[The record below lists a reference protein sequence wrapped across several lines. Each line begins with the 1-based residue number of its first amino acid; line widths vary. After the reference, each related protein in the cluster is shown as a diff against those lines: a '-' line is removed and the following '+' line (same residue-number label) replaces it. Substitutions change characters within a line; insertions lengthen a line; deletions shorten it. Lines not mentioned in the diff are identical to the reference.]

1 MTKNILKNF
10 LLTDLYENEERTVI
24 DNKIA
29 VNNQQDEI
37 CEYDNDSESDFEDED
52 KSNQYSEE
60 VDDSIPKIEFIV
72 EEDENKEK
80 QVRMNF
86 EFKVNESSEIIKID
100 LEISKNTYLELAD
113 ELLK

>member
-1 MTKNILKNF
+1 MAKNILKNF
-10 LLTDLYENEERTVI
+10 LLTDIFDNEEGITNDKNIDKDIIYTNENNELENEL
-24 DNKIA
+24 N
-29 VNNQQDEI
+29 
-37 CEYDNDSESDFEDED
+37 S
-52 KSNQYSEE
+52 E
-60 VDDSIPKIEFIV
+60 VDETFELLEENIPKIEFIV

-100 LEISKNTYLELAD
+100 LEISKNTYLELAN

>member
-1 MTKNILKNF
+1 MPKNILKNF
-10 LLTDLYENEERTVI
+10 LLTDLYENEEGI
-24 DNKIA
+24 N
-29 VNNQQDEI
+29 VNNEVIENNKEVEIDEI
-37 CEYDNDSESDFEDED
+37 ESEYFDNTEELDED
-52 KSNQYSEE
+52 
-60 VDDSIPKIEFIV
+60 IPKIEFIV

-86 EFKVNESSEIIKID
+86 EFKVNDSSEIIKID

>member
-10 LLTDLYENEERTVI
+10 LLTDLYENEEGVQNN
-24 DNKIA
+24 NKIT
-29 VNNQQDEI
+29 VNNQQYKN
-37 CEYDNDSESDFEDED
+37 CEHDNESESE
-52 KSNQYSEE
+52 KNQSSEE
-60 VDDSIPKIEFIV
+60 GDDSIPKIEFIV

-86 EFKVNESSEIIKID
+86 EFKVNESSKIIKID

-113 ELLK
+113 ELLN